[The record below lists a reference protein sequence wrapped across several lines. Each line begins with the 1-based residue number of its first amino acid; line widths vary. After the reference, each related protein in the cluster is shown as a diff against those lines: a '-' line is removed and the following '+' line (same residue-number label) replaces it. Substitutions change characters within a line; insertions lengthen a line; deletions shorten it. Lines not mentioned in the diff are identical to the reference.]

1 LRYVS
6 ASYIKV
12 QAILYRDYVHEEE
25 NLEKEKEK
33 KRKKK
38 TAPTERS

>member
-1 LRYVS
+1 LRYVG

-33 KRKKK
+33 KK